1 MKPHILVMN
10 RWPQY
15 RNGHPWDHE
24 LCRHDE
30 IIPSRYAVSYLCDE
44 EGSRGLPL
52 GQDPARVY
60 RVDDFLDTEALAA
73 QVKRAIV
80 EHGPVSHLLAFSEY
94 LLDPAA
100 AMRERFGIPGQSR
113 AEVDRFRDKTLMK
126 RILQAAD
133 LRVPRWFACTTPD
146 ETEAR
151 ARELGFPLILKPI
164 RGASSK
170 GVRKLDSID
179 ALRAALATPDLGQ
192 YEIEEYIDGEIL
204 HVDGVLDRAGRCMFL
219 CVSRYISSCLDFEA
233 GVPLGSVIQTDTP
246 LARACRAFAL
256 ACLRAL
262 ELRGSAFHLELFS
275 RHGELVFLEIGARVP
290 GADVPY
296 TVDRAFGVNLF
307 RLWVDAALDLPAS
320 LPVVSPPRS
329 AGWVTIP
336 RPAPLPRRVVSAGSL
351 LGRVPG
357 LYRELIPAPGD
368 LLTDTGGGYT
378 HLQGGRFLIEGAN
391 EREVLA
397 SIREIVARY
406 ELSTTPVSAASV
418 DFHQETPMRTLT
430 HAELLAKRCVVFAE
444 GCFGL
449 FTSKVAASYL
459 RYRPESAL
467 AVIDSTQAGKRVS
480 DVIGYGGE
488 IPVVASVEE
497 ALAGKPE
504 VLLIGK
510 GLHSAQL
517 PPGWKVPLLTAI
529 RSGLHVINCIHFRL
543 RSDPDLAAAI
553 DEAGITVWETKE
565 PVPLELNKARVLAL
579 PCFVAHTC
587 GSDSNIG
594 KKTAA
599 LEISLEAN
607 RRGIRTGFAATG
619 QTGMLISGTGIVVD
633 CIPSDFVAGAAE
645 KVVLDAAEGND
656 WVVLEGQGSLN
667 HIGASGIAL
676 ALLHGGLPHALIF
689 CHRLGLERTK
699 VWDTKLRPIP
709 ELIRLNEALTVFE
722 RPAKVVAISVNSA
735 GLSDA
740 DYRAQADA
748 LARETGLPV
757 VDPCRDGAGLLVDA
771 LLAYQKTLE
780 AAPHAEEV
788 TQ

>member
-1 MKPHILVMN
+1 ML
-10 RWPQY
+10 
-15 RNGHPWDHE
+15 
-24 LCRHDE
+24 
-30 IIPSRYAVSYLCDE
+30 SYLCDE
-44 EGSRGLPL
+44 EGSRGLPFE
-52 GQDPARVY
+52 QDPRHIY

-100 AMRERFGIPGQSR
+100 AMRERFDIPGQTR
-113 AEVDRFRDKTLMK
+113 AEVDRFRDKTQMK
-126 RILQAAD
+126 RVLQAAN
-133 LRVPRWFACTTPD
+133 LRVPRWFACTTREQT
-146 ETEAR
+146 ETR
-151 ARELGFPLILKPI
+151 ARELGFPLIVKPI

-170 GVRKLDSID
+170 GVQKVASAD
-179 ALRAALATPDLGQ
+179 ALRAALVALDLGQ

-204 HVDGVLDRAGRCMFL
+204 HVDGVLDQAGNCLFL
-219 CVSRYISSCLDFEA
+219 CVSRYISSCLNFEA
-233 GVPLGSVIQTDTP
+233 GVPLGSVIETDTP
-246 LARACRAFAL
+246 LARACRTFAL

-262 ELRGSAFHLELFS
+262 ALRGSAFHLELFN
-275 RHGELVFLEIGARVP
+275 RDGELIFLEVGARVP

-296 TVDRAFGVNLF
+296 TVHRAFGINLF
-307 RLWVDAALDLPAS
+307 RLWVDAALDLPVA
-320 LPVVSPPRS
+320 LPVISPPRS

-336 RPAPLPRRVVSAGSL
+336 RPTPLPRRVVSAGSL
-351 LGRVPG
+351 LGRIPG

-378 HLQGGRFLIEGAN
+378 HLQGGRFLIEGAS

-397 SIREIVARY
+397 SIREVVARY
-406 ELSTTPVSAASV
+406 ELVTTPVSTASV
-418 DFHQETPMRTLT
+418 DLQQETPMRTLT

-480 DVIGYGGE
+480 EVIGYGGN
-488 IPVVASVEE
+488 IPVVANVEQALE
-497 ALAGKPE
+497 AKPE

-517 PPGWKVPLLTAI
+517 PPNWKAPIITAI
-529 RSGLHVINCIHFRL
+529 RGGLHIINCIHFRL
-543 RSDPDLAAAI
+543 RSDPDIAAAA
-553 DEAGITVWETKE
+553 DAAGITIWETKE

-594 KKTAA
+594 KKTTA
-599 LEISLEAN
+599 LEVSLEAN

-699 VWDTKLRPIP
+699 VWETRIRPIP

-740 DYRAQADA
+740 EYRSEADA
-748 LARETGLPV
+748 LAQQTGLPV
-757 VDPCRDGAGLLVDA
+757 VDPCREGAGKLVDA

-780 AAPHAEEV
+780 TVPHAEEV

>member
-15 RNGHPWDHE
+15 GNGRQWDHE
-24 LCRHDE
+24 LCRYDE
-30 IIPSRYAVSYLCDE
+30 IIPSRYALSYLCDE
-44 EGSRGLPL
+44 EGSRGLPSGL
-52 GQDPARVY
+52 DPRHIY

-100 AMRERFGIPGQSR
+100 AMRERFDIPGQTR
-113 AEVDRFRDKTLMK
+113 AEVDRFRDKTQMK
-126 RILQAAD
+126 RVLQAAN
-133 LRVPRWFACTTPD
+133 LRVPRWFACTTREQT
-146 ETEAR
+146 ETR
-151 ARELGFPLILKPI
+151 ARELGFPLIVKPI

-170 GVRKLDSID
+170 GVQKVASAD
-179 ALRAALATPDLGQ
+179 ALRAALVALDLDQ

-204 HVDGVLDRAGRCMFL
+204 HVDGVLDQAGNCLFL

-246 LARACRAFAL
+246 LARACSAFAL

-262 ELRGSAFHLELFS
+262 ALRGSAFHLELFN
-275 RHGELVFLEIGARVP
+275 RNGELIFLEVGARVP

-296 TVDRAFGVNLF
+296 TVHRAFGINLF
-307 RLWVDAALDLPAS
+307 RLWVDAALDLPVA

-336 RPAPLPRRVVSAGSL
+336 RPTPLPRRVVSAGSL
-351 LGRVPG
+351 LGRIPG

-378 HLQGGRFLIEGAN
+378 HLQGGRFLIEGAS

-406 ELSTTPVSAASV
+406 ELVTTPVSTASV
-418 DFHQETPMRTLT
+418 DLHQETPMRTLT
-430 HAELLAKRCVVFAE
+430 HAELLAKPCVVFAE

-459 RYRPESAL
+459 RYRPQSAL

-480 DVIGYGGE
+480 EVIGYGGN
-488 IPVVASVEE
+488 IPVVANVEQ
-497 ALAGKPE
+497 ALETKPE

-517 PPGWKVPLLTAI
+517 PPNWKAPIITAI
-529 RSGLHVINCIHFRL
+529 RSGLHIINCIHFRL
-543 RSDPDLAAAI
+543 RSDPDIAAAA
-553 DEAGITVWETKE
+553 DAAGITIWETKE

-594 KKTAA
+594 KKTTA
-599 LEISLEAN
+599 LEVSLEAN

-699 VWDTKLRPIP
+699 VWETKIRPIP

-740 DYRAQADA
+740 EYRSEADA
-748 LARETGLPV
+748 LAQQTGLPV
-757 VDPCRDGAGLLVDA
+757 VDPCREGAGKLVDA

-780 AAPHAEEV
+780 TAQRAEEV
-788 TQ
+788 TP